1 MKFQEYECW
10 TDAQD
15 PSTQARWTEKA
26 PDACRAA
33 ERFIERLWKKGDL
46 SWVAIPGDG
55 QPEDP
60 EVIATVGCVVKG
72 PGGRPRMFAVE
83 IWLDSDGP
91 SYPTFQAFEISAA
104 DEAPKISASSR

>member
-72 PGGRPRMFAVE
+72 PGGRPRMFA
-83 IWLDSDGP
+83 
-91 SYPTFQAFEISAA
+91 TFQAFEISAA